1 MKAAFPRLSSIA
13 QGPPLIGVVLFVCAV
28 FAPAQQA
35 LADRPS
41 AAELN
46 SKIEEYM
53 AARVGRDQF
62 SGTILLARNGQILFC
77 RGYGMANLEHDIP
90 CTATTKFRLGSIT
103 KQFTAMAILILQE
116 RGKISVNDKIKK
128 YLSDAPKA
136 WDDITIR
143 HLLSHTSGIP
153 NYTSFP
159 DFLKTLRIQIALDD
173 LIAKFKDKPLE
184 FKPGEKFKYSN
195 SGYIVLGKIIQVA
208 SGRNYA
214 TFMKEAIF
222 DPLEMH
228 DTGYDSAA
236 LILKNRASGY
246 TRLLGLA
253 PANSAYIDM
262 SIPHAAGALYS
273 TVLDLLKWDRALDS
287 EKLVPSKSIEAMFIS
302 VKDGYGFGWSIDA
315 KFDQPRHV
323 HGGGIPGF
331 VTVIQRFPAEK
342 LVVVALSNVDSARVD
357 RIGNDLAAIALGGPY
372 VIPREPKAANIDLAL
387 LDSYGGKYEYD
398 RPDAKDKK
406 VVVTVKK
413 DGKTLVVE
421 GAGPGRV
428 VAIPESETRFYLK
441 GADVTLEFARD
452 ERGMVTHVNLLQD
465 NRNIKALRAQTAA
478 QADTAGKRN
487 PRPESPPAKHAASQ
501 PAAVPGSPP

>member
-1 MKAAFPRLSSIA
+1 MKAAIFRLRTIVKSPPFIA
-13 QGPPLIGVVLFVCAV
+13 VVLFAWLVL
-28 FAPAQQA
+28 A
-35 LADRPS
+35 LRNKRWPIGQRPRS
-41 AAELN
+41 CT

-53 AARVGRDQF
+53 AARVERDHF

-103 KQFTAMAILILQE
+103 KQFTAMAVLILQE
-116 RGKISVNDKIKK
+116 RGKLSVNDKIKK
-128 YLSDAPKA
+128 YMPDAPKA

-143 HLLSHTSGIP
+143 HLLTHTSGIP

-195 SGYIVLGKIIQVA
+195 SGYIVLGKIIEVA

-236 LILKNRASGY
+236 RSSRIARRATLGFSGLPRPIQL
-246 TRLLGLA
+246 TSTCRF
-253 PANSAYIDM
+253 PT
-262 SIPHAAGALYS
+262 PPGALYS

-287 EKLVPSKSIEAMFIS
+287 EKLVPRKSIEAMFTP

-331 VTVIQRFPAEK
+331 VTVIERFPAERL
-342 LVVVALSNVDSARVD
+342 LVVVLSNCRLGTRRSD
-357 RIGNDLAAIALGGPY
+357 R
-372 VIPREPKAANIDLAL
+372 
-387 LDSYGGKYEYD
+387 
-398 RPDAKDKK
+398 
-406 VVVTVKK
+406 
-413 DGKTLVVE
+413 
-421 GAGPGRV
+421 
-428 VAIPESETRFYLK
+428 
-441 GADVTLEFARD
+441 
-452 ERGMVTHVNLLQD
+452 
-465 NRNIKALRAQTAA
+465 
-478 QADTAGKRN
+478 
-487 PRPESPPAKHAASQ
+487 
-501 PAAVPGSPP
+501 